1 MLTQYKI
8 DTINTKALEFLSQA
22 DYEDFYFLS
31 NGLEKVLSHSYH
43 IASHIELL
51 CEDHN
56 IDLHSLYKDEQD
68 MLFQS
73 TELFYK
79 MCKAFGLDNAQKMV
93 MNMQY
98 RYFE

>member
-1 MLTQYKI
+1 MITQYKI
-8 DTINTKALEFLSQA
+8 ETINTKALEFLSQA
-22 DYEDFYFLS
+22 DYEEFHFLY

-43 IASHIELL
+43 IHSHIEMI
-51 CEDHN
+51 CEDEG
-56 IDLHSLYKDEQD
+56 ITFEFLSEDEQNT
-68 MLFQS
+68 LYQS

-93 MNMQY
+93 TNMQY